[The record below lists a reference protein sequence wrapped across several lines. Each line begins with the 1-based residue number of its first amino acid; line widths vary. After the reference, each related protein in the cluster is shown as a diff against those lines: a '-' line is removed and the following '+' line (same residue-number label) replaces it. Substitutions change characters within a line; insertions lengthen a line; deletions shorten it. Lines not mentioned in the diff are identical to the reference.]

1 MDSKQIENLGQKIQ
15 KLRKERELSQ
25 DELARKADIPYTT
38 LTKIE
43 IGVIKNPSFKAVAK
57 IAEAL
62 NVTLNDFKDY
72 LNE

>member
-1 MDSKQIENLGQKIQ
+1 MDSNQGENLGQKIQ
-15 KLRKERELSQ
+15 KLRKEKGLSQ

-43 IGVIKNPSFKAVAK
+43 IGVIKKPSVFAVAK

-62 NVTLNDFKDY
+62 DVSLDQLISNQ
-72 LNE
+72 

>member
-1 MDSKQIENLGQKIQ
+1 MDSKQNENLGQKIQ
-15 KLRKERELSQ
+15 KLRKEKGMSQ

-43 IGVIKNPSFKAVAK
+43 IGVIKKPSVFAVAK

-62 NVTLNDFKDY
+62 EMSLDE
-72 LNE
+72 LME

>member
-1 MDSKQIENLGQKIQ
+1 MDRKQAESLGEKIQ
-15 KLRKERELSQ
+15 RLRKGKSLSQ

-43 IGVIKNPSFKAVAK
+43 IGVIKKPSVFAVAK

-62 NVTLNDFKDY
+62 EISLDELIK
-72 LNE
+72 

>member
-1 MDSKQIENLGQKIQ
+1 MDSKQGENLGQKIQ
-15 KLRKERELSQ
+15 GLRKEKGLSQ

-43 IGVIKNPSFKAVAK
+43 IGVIKKPSVFAVAK

-62 NVTLNDFKDY
+62 DIDINDLLRD
-72 LNE
+72 

>member
-1 MDSKQIENLGQKIQ
+1 MDSNQGENLGQKIQ
-15 KLRKERELSQ
+15 KLRKEKGMSQ

-43 IGVIKNPSFKAVAK
+43 IGVIKKPSVFAVAK

-62 NVTLNDFKDY
+62 EMSLDE
-72 LNE
+72 LMG